1 MSGTPQ
7 RRIGRPTKPP
17 VRTAKRIKLGLV
29 VSAEIKRQLDKAA
42 KDSGL
47 SQSQEAE
54 RRIGMSYNYERVL
67 GEHQAALAKLG
78 QMRLGETEKVLRDL
92 GWQQIF
98 DLRWGG
104 HVWLP
109 PGRLEVQKT
118 GWVDPND
125 HTPLAPPRLIPDPQF
140 VEAITQAIAQP
151 IIAAIKAELGQGR
164 KS

>member
-1 MSGTPQ
+1 MSGTPR

-17 VRTAKRIKLGLV
+17 ARTAKRIKLGLV

-54 RRIGMSYNYERVL
+54 RRIEMSYNYERVL

-92 GWQQIF
+92 GWGSVVEP
-98 DLRWGG
+98 RWGG
-104 HVWLP
+104 RIWLR
-109 PGRLEVQKT
+109 PGRLQTEQT
-118 GWVDPND
+118 RWVDPND
-125 HTPLAPPRLIPDPQF
+125 HTPLAPPRIVPDPEF
-140 VEAITQAIAQP
+140 VQAIARP
-151 IIAAIKAELGQGR
+151 IIEAIKAGLEQGR
-164 KS
+164 GS